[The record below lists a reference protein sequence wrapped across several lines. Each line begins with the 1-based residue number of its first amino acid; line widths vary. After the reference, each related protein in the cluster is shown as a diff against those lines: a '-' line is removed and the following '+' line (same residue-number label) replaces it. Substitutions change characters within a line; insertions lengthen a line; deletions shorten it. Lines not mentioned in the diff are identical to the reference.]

1 MKTTKKTQIT
11 IESERLL
18 VLTHGSSFY
27 GPCPACGDE
36 VRMVTVAE
44 AATLAKVSWRAIY
57 RAVEADEVHFLET
70 AAGGLFI
77 CCKSLNDS
85 KLNLKS

>member
-11 IESERLL
+11 IESERQL

-27 GPCPACGDE
+27 GLCSACGDE
-36 VRMVTVAE
+36 VCMVTVAE
-44 AATLAKVSWRAIY
+44 AAALAKVSWRQIF

-70 AAGGLFI
+70 AAGALFI
-77 CCKSLNDS
+77 CCNSLNHS
-85 KLNLKS
+85 SLKLKN